1 MENDKINTETVQ
13 LIFEKVENISQ
24 FLKKQ
29 GENYPLSEYW
39 LDIPQTC
46 KLLRVSKRTLQNY
59 RDNGILSFSK
69 IGGKIYFKANDIEG
83 HLKNHYVKAFNK

>member
-1 MENDKINTETVQ
+1 MEQEKINPETVQ

-24 FLKKQ
+24 LLKKQ

-46 KLLRVSKRTLQNY
+46 QLLRISKRTLQNY
-59 RDNGILSFSK
+59 RDNGVLSFSK
-69 IGGKIYFKANDIEG
+69 IGGKIYFKAADIEA
-83 HLKNHYVKAFNK
+83 HLHKHYQKAFK